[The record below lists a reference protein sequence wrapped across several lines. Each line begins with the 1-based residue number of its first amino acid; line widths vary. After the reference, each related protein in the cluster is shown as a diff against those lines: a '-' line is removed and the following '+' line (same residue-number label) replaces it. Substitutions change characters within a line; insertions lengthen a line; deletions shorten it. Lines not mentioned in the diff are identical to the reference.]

1 MKFSNI
7 VRTPDPDPENPPEN
21 RPITRRPAHAT
32 PRIPSHGDIFADM
45 NTSSPHKNGISGKK
59 IVPLVYGTAVLL
71 CAGLLWYGLNYRKT
85 HVVSPP
91 LPAEDRAHL
100 AELPPEWTRI
110 TNVEG
115 QGWVI
120 FVPCSEEAGTLRI
133 EAEAENPRLLCSHC
147 DTITEATVRR
157 VTLKGKPVKVR
168 LKLGV
173 MGTAWVEPVD
183 AAVAARFP
191 GAVLPDYVLTW
202 TLDDGAELFFIP
214 SQMTQSFETLRAADE
229 SPEGCLGE

>member
-1 MKFSNI
+1 MTSQAPQKK
-7 VRTPDPDPENPPEN
+7 
-21 RPITRRPAHAT
+21 
-32 PRIPSHGDIFADM
+32 RIP
-45 NTSSPHKNGISGKK
+45 GKK
-59 IVPLVYGTAVLL
+59 IVPIVYGTAILMCL
-71 CAGLLWYGLNYRKT
+71 GLLLYGLWYRNT

-91 LPAEDRAHL
+91 LPAEDRARL
-100 AELPPEWTRI
+100 ADLPREWTRL
-110 TNVEG
+110 THVEG

-120 FVPCSEEAGTLRI
+120 FVPCNEDAGTLSI
-133 EAEAENPRLLCSHC
+133 EAEAGNPKLVCTHC
-147 DTITEATVRR
+147 DTISEAVVRR

-183 AAVAARFP
+183 DEVAARFV

-202 TLDDGAELFFIP
+202 TLKSGEELFFIP